1 MNEVLKNPTSNLVL
15 KVHWPTDKDLSSAG
29 QRAVI
34 EIQLADGRVL
44 TSLSVPSQQLLEA
57 VAQMLVQY
65 PLVSPDGML
74 SIATDEITASLPDN
88 RAIQLDQLVANAI
101 STDMLEDEP
110 DAPELLK
117 IFRARLLNSLE
128 LVDQAIASLI
138 RD

>member
-57 VAQMLVQY
+57 VAQMLVHY

-110 DAPELLK
+110 R
-117 IFRARLLNSLE
+117 RA
-128 LVDQAIASLI
+128 
-138 RD
+138 